1 MELAKSSLFLR
12 ISLAIAEEMRYCKGN
27 NLIVF
32 DLNFSKNRYPICK
45 ERISMKFG
53 HFDDDA
59 REYVITTPRTPL
71 PWINYLGSEAF
82 FSLVSHTAGGYS
94 FYKDAKLRR
103 ITRYRYNNVPA
114 DSNGRYYYIK
124 EGSTT
129 WNPGWQ
135 PTQTELD
142 FYECRHGLGYSIIT
156 GKKNGLAARLEL
168 FVPVGDNCEI
178 DRLVLTN
185 ESDAPKSFT
194 VFSYVEF
201 CLWNAVDD
209 STNFQ
214 RNFSTGEVEVE
225 GSTIYHKTEYRERR
239 DHYAL
244 YTVNAPVDG
253 FDTSR
258 DAFLGAWR
266 SNSNPEV
273 VEKGACTNS
282 IAHGWAPVGVHQI
295 NVTLAPGES
304 RSLIYMLGYIENPQE
319 EKWAAPGV
327 INKTRAHEM
336 MARYA
341 TDAQVDEALA
351 KLHAHWNNL
360 LSTYAVRSS
369 DEKLDRMVNIWNQY
383 QCMVTFNMSRSAS
396 YYESGTGRGMGFR
409 DSCQDLLGF
418 VHLIPARAR
427 ERILD
432 IAATQFP
439 DGSAYHQYQPLTKKG
454 NMDVG
459 SGFND
464 DPLWLIAAVYAYLG
478 ETGDMSILD
487 EQVDFDNDH
496 TLAQPLLEHLRRS
509 FGYLRDHKGPHGLP
523 LIGRADWN
531 DCLNLNCFSDTPGES
546 FQTTGPSEGPVAESV
561 FIAGMYVKYGNEFAE
576 ILEATGH
583 ADEAAAVRK
592 EVAGMEHTALTA
604 GWDGKWFRRAYDAY
618 GHVVGGQE
626 CEEGQIFIEPQ
637 GMCVMAGIGVD
648 TGEAV
653 TALQSVKDRLDTKYG
668 IVLLQPAYTKYHLEL
683 GEISSYP
690 PGYKENAGIFCHNNP
705 WVSCAETV
713 VGHGDRAFEI
723 YKKTCPAYIED
734 ISEIHRTEPY
744 VYSQMVAGCDAATF
758 GEAKN
763 SWLTGTAAWTF
774 VDVSQYI
781 LGIQPTLAGL
791 KIDPCL
797 PHEMDGFTLRRVW
810 RGATYE
816 ITVDN
821 TAHAEKGVAS
831 MTVNGQPVTGNIL
844 TPAPA
849 GTTVQVKVVMG

>member
-1 MELAKSSLFLR
+1 
-12 ISLAIAEEMRYCKGN
+12 
-27 NLIVF
+27 
-32 DLNFSKNRYPICK
+32 
-45 ERISMKFG
+45 MKFG

-124 EGSTT
+124 EGSTI

-142 FYECRHGLGYSIIT
+142 FYECRHGLGYSIIA
-156 GKKNGLAARLEL
+156 GKKNRLAARLEL
-168 FVPVGDNCEI
+168 FVPVSDNCEI

-244 YTVNAPVDG
+244 YTVNTPIDG

-266 SNSNPEV
+266 SNSNPEA

-282 IAHGWAPVGVHQI
+282 VAHGWAPVGVHQV
-295 NVTLAPGES
+295 NVTLNPGES

-319 EKWAAPGV
+319 EKWATPGV
-327 INKTRAHEM
+327 INKTRAHEL

-454 NMDVG
+454 NMDIG

-487 EQVDFDNDH
+487 EPVDFDNDH

-509 FGYLRDHKGPHGLP
+509 FGYLTTHKGPHGLP

-576 ILEATGH
+576 ILDATNH
-583 ADEAAAVRK
+583 ADEAAAVRD
-592 EVAGMEHTALTA
+592 EVAKMEHAALTA

-637 GMCVMAGIGVD
+637 GMCVMAGIGVN

-653 TALQSVKDRLDTKYG
+653 TALQSVQTRLDTKYG

-713 VGHGDRAFEI
+713 VGHGDRAGEI

-763 SWLTGTAAWTF
+763 SGLTGTAAWTF

-831 MTVNGQPVTGNIL
+831 MTVNDQPVPTNTL
-844 TPAPA
+844 SPAPA

>member
-1 MELAKSSLFLR
+1 
-12 ISLAIAEEMRYCKGN
+12 
-27 NLIVF
+27 
-32 DLNFSKNRYPICK
+32 
-45 ERISMKFG
+45 MKFG
-53 HFDDDA
+53 HFDDDT

-124 EGSTT
+124 EGSTI

-156 GKKNGLAARLEL
+156 GKKNRLAARLEL

-266 SNSNPEV
+266 SNANPEV

-282 IAHGWAPVGVHQI
+282 HAHGWAPVGVHQI
-295 NVTLAPGES
+295 NVTLNPGES

-327 INKTRAHEM
+327 INKTRAHEL

-351 KLHAHWNNL
+351 KLHAHWNSL

-369 DEKLDRMVNIWNQY
+369 DKKLDRMVNIWNQY

-509 FGYLRDHKGPHGLP
+509 FGYLTTHKGPHGLP

-592 EVAGMEHTALTA
+592 EVAGMEHAALTA

-653 TALQSVKDRLDTKYG
+653 TALQSVQTRLDTKYG

-781 LGIQPTLAGL
+781 LGVQPTLAGL

-831 MTVNGQPVTGNIL
+831 MTVNGQPVPTNTL
-844 TPAPA
+844 SPAPA

>member
-1 MELAKSSLFLR
+1 
-12 ISLAIAEEMRYCKGN
+12 
-27 NLIVF
+27 
-32 DLNFSKNRYPICK
+32 
-45 ERISMKFG
+45 MKFG

-124 EGSTT
+124 EGSTI

-156 GKKNGLAARLEL
+156 GKKNRLAARLEL

-266 SNSNPEV
+266 SNSNPEA

-282 IAHGWAPVGVHQI
+282 VAHGWAPVGVHQV
-295 NVTLAPGES
+295 NVTLNPGES

-327 INKTRAHEM
+327 INKTRAHEL

-341 TDAQVDEALA
+341 TDAQVDAALA
-351 KLHAHWNNL
+351 RLRAHWNSL
-360 LSTYAVRSS
+360 LSTYTVRSS

-509 FGYLRDHKGPHGLP
+509 FGYLTTHKGPHGLP

-576 ILEATGH
+576 ILEATGR
-583 ADEAAAVRK
+583 ADEAATVRD
-592 EVAGMEHTALTA
+592 EVAKMEHAALTA

-637 GMCVMAGIGVD
+637 GMCIMAGIGVN

-653 TALQSVKDRLDTKYG
+653 TALQSVQTRLDTKYG

-781 LGIQPTLAGL
+781 LGVQPTLAGL

-831 MTVNGQPVTGNIL
+831 MTVNGQPVPTNTL
-844 TPAPA
+844 SPAPA

>member
-1 MELAKSSLFLR
+1 
-12 ISLAIAEEMRYCKGN
+12 
-27 NLIVF
+27 
-32 DLNFSKNRYPICK
+32 
-45 ERISMKFG
+45 MKFG

-124 EGSTT
+124 EGSTI

-282 IAHGWAPVGVHQI
+282 HAHGWAPVGVHQI
-295 NVTLAPGES
+295 NVTLNPGES

-327 INKTRAHEM
+327 INKTRAHEL

-351 KLHAHWNNL
+351 KLHAHWNSL

-454 NMDVG
+454 NMDIG

-509 FGYLRDHKGPHGLP
+509 FDYLTTHKGPHGLP

-576 ILEATGH
+576 ILDATNH
-583 ADEAAAVRK
+583 ADEAAAVRD
-592 EVAGMEHTALTA
+592 EVAKMEHAALTA

-637 GMCVMAGIGVD
+637 GMCVMAGIGVN

-653 TALQSVKDRLDTKYG
+653 TALQSVQTRLDTKYG

-831 MTVNGQPVTGNIL
+831 MTVNGQPVPTNTL
-844 TPAPA
+844 SPAPA
-849 GTTVQVKVVMG
+849 GTTVQVRVVMG

>member
-1 MELAKSSLFLR
+1 
-12 ISLAIAEEMRYCKGN
+12 
-27 NLIVF
+27 
-32 DLNFSKNRYPICK
+32 
-45 ERISMKFG
+45 MKFG

-282 IAHGWAPVGVHQI
+282 IAHGWAPVGVHQV

-327 INKTRAHEM
+327 INKTRAHEL
-336 MARYA
+336 MACYA

-351 KLHAHWNNL
+351 KLHAHWNSL
-360 LSTYAVRSS
+360 LSTYVVRSS

-439 DGSAYHQYQPLTKKG
+439 DGSTYHQYQPLTKKG

-509 FGYLRDHKGPHGLP
+509 FGYLTTHKGPHGLP

-592 EVAGMEHTALTA
+592 EVAGMEHAALTA

-653 TALQSVKDRLDTKYG
+653 TALQSVQTRLDTKYG

-781 LGIQPTLAGL
+781 LGVQPTLAGL

-831 MTVNGQPVTGNIL
+831 MTVNGQPVPTNTL
-844 TPAPA
+844 SPAPA

>member
-1 MELAKSSLFLR
+1 
-12 ISLAIAEEMRYCKGN
+12 
-27 NLIVF
+27 
-32 DLNFSKNRYPICK
+32 
-45 ERISMKFG
+45 MKFG

-124 EGSTT
+124 EGSTI

-156 GKKNGLAARLEL
+156 GKKNRLAARLEL

-266 SNSNPEV
+266 SNANPEV
-273 VEKGACTNS
+273 VEKGQCTNS
-282 IAHGWAPVGVHQI
+282 HAHGWAPVGVHQI
-295 NVTLAPGES
+295 NVTLNPGES

-327 INKTRAHEM
+327 INKTRAHEL
-336 MARYA
+336 MACYA

-351 KLHAHWNNL
+351 KLHAHWNSL
-360 LSTYAVRSS
+360 LSTYTVRSS

-509 FGYLRDHKGPHGLP
+509 FGYLTTHKGPHGLP

-592 EVAGMEHTALTA
+592 EVAGMEHAALTA

-653 TALQSVKDRLDTKYG
+653 TALQSVQTRLDTKYG

-781 LGIQPTLAGL
+781 LGVQPTLAGL

-831 MTVNGQPVTGNIL
+831 MTVNSQPVPTNTL
-844 TPAPA
+844 SPAPA
-849 GTTVQVKVVMG
+849 GTTVQVRVVMG

>member
-1 MELAKSSLFLR
+1 
-12 ISLAIAEEMRYCKGN
+12 
-27 NLIVF
+27 
-32 DLNFSKNRYPICK
+32 
-45 ERISMKFG
+45 MKFG

-124 EGSTT
+124 EGSAI

-156 GKKNGLAARLEL
+156 GKKSRLAARLEL

-266 SNSNPEV
+266 SNANPEV

-282 IAHGWAPVGVHQI
+282 HAHGWAPVGVHQI
-295 NVTLAPGES
+295 NVTLNPGES

-327 INKTRAHEM
+327 INKTRAHEL

-341 TDAQVDEALA
+341 NDAQVDEALA

-509 FGYLRDHKGPHGLP
+509 FGYLTTHKGPHGLP

-576 ILEATGH
+576 ILDATNH
-583 ADEAAAVRK
+583 ADEAAAVRD
-592 EVAGMEHTALTA
+592 EVAKMEHAALTA

-637 GMCVMAGIGVD
+637 GMCVMAGIGVN

-653 TALQSVKDRLDTKYG
+653 TALQSVQTRLDTKYG

-831 MTVNGQPVTGNIL
+831 MTVNGQPVPTNTL
-844 TPAPA
+844 SPAPA